1 MHGIQKAIIAAV
13 GAAVAILAVA
23 EVHVDETTAT
33 AVITLLTA
41 VAVYFTP
48 NRPS

>member
-1 MHGIQKAIIAAV
+1 MPGIQKAIVAVV

-33 AVITLLTA
+33 AVVTLLTA
-41 VAVYFTP
+41 VAVYFVP
-48 NRPS
+48 NSGA